1 MTEQQD
7 DLDVGDLPV
16 VTRTGDTVSMSV
28 QDFDDLIARLLVA
41 EGHACPELHCSE
53 EHSDIGVADEALRDA
68 VSALVEAHHR
78 THDQRF
84 PWRLC
89 QVETCRSMSFALVVS

>member
-7 DLDVGDLPV
+7 DLDVALPV
-16 VTRTGDTVSMSV
+16 VIREGDRVSMSLA
-28 QDFDDLIARLLVA
+28 DFDDLIARLLVA
-41 EGHACPELHCSE
+41 ESHACPELHCTE
-53 EHSDIGVADEALRDA
+53 EHGDLDVADEALRDA

-78 THDQRF
+78 AHDQRF

-89 QVETCRSMSFALVVS
+89 QVETCRSMAFALAVS